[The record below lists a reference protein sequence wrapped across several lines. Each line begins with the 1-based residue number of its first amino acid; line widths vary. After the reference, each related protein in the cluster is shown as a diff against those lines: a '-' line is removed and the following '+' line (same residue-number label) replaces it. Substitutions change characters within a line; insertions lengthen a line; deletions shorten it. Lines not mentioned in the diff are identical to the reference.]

1 MKKSSK
7 ILIFAILC
15 TVCLVL
21 IACAK
26 IDSIYFET
34 EPRKTY
40 VQGQEFTLDE
50 ATLVAMAK
58 NKNKPIDMEGVT
70 VSGYNKD
77 QLGQQTVTIT
87 YEGQTLE
94 FKVTVIPRIA
104 LEGVTKEYFVGD
116 TFDKSK
122 GRLRV
127 ADDNANTK
135 SINMSEAAVT
145 VEGFDSTT
153 PGKKTLTVKYEN
165 YTSTF
170 TVTVYTAETVE
181 LTSVPKRNSY
191 YSHNTISD
199 FVTTGAFFTVTAN
212 NGSLTRMV
220 EATSDMITGFDPS
233 VATVDNMDS
242 PLKQTV
248 KFNYLGKSFDF
259 KITIRFSGVS
269 YALAISQDLE
279 SRSITPENAEKADK
293 EIALDALF
301 KYADLTPADQKLIDS
316 DVIQKLLEIGIPYGA
331 QMFEEEAAIFCDTIQ
346 LETTKVTN
354 EETEEARLKGK
365 INVTATTYE
374 AVKRDLEALQDVKVP
389 LLEMAE
395 SLYKLKEAFY
405 SQKIGEKTVDEILGT
420 VFEPSA
426 MEDVTKMF
434 KYLIELHDILKDVP
448 DDWATT
454 EPKLENYGDIIR
466 QAVATINA
474 RSDDYNAFDN
484 SATLYSI
491 LSTWRAQNDYFDIIY
506 AYYLY
511 NDRSTMTS
519 TSSPLWEKVYMP
531 GPLHELY
538 YLHNFAC
545 QEAMNMKV
553 GDDTSKFMYYY
564 ARTNEV
570 AEQIKNGDNQL
581 YIDIYNAFNFDVL
594 TKDYLFFGTKE
605 IGKDSENPVAYVYY
619 ASSLL
624 GNPTYEKLLEDFFA
638 LFKLSLQDGFSFQD
652 EETIKEFQE
661 SAFSMLN
668 SYASFT
674 PNERFAFLSSL
685 HCDYRI
691 STSEQLALA
700 HTVGEDGILTCN
712 NYFCYLLYNTYIK
725 LLTPEAY
732 DVFSRLMEASEMY
745 AVRYHNAKLYE
756 GFTDSKGV
764 EHLGFLA
771 TMEAIIANAADLS
784 EEEKA
789 LFAPLLAAMTRA
801 YEIETQEEPYV
812 PTLTDE
818 QKVLFAEL
826 KGAIENFY
834 KFYYTAINEEVD
846 AADKF
851 KYYSIAFSAFERA
864 NAVAAKLRAIDNAD
878 VLYNLLYVSTEF
890 KISTNPDAAGAMATY
905 DYMLDAIGS
914 TFYLTTLRTSTED
927 GKNVCTIY
935 WNNNVGDFLNDAYD
949 VFLAVFNGK
958 LDDSYAEKVQ
968 KLEAYNLNYKQRETL
983 KKLGA
988 WEYYESAIA
997 YFNPDDK
1004 A

>member
-104 LEGVTKEYFVGD
+104 LDGVTKDYFVGD

-122 GRLRV
+122 GRLRI

-135 SINMSEAAVT
+135 SINMSESAVT

-153 PGKKTLTVKYEN
+153 PGKKTLTVKYGN

-220 EATSDMITGFDPS
+220 EATPEMVTGFDPS
-233 VATVDNMDS
+233 AATVDNMNS

-279 SRSITPENAEKADK
+279 TRSITPENAEKADK

-301 KYADLTPADQKLIDS
+301 KYADLTPADQNLIDS

-331 QMFEEEAAIFCDTIQ
+331 QMFEEEAAKFCDTIQ
-346 LETTKVTN
+346 FETIKETD
-354 EETEEARLKGK
+354 EETEVTRFKGK
-365 INVTATTYE
+365 INVIATTYD
-374 AVKRDLEALQDVKVP
+374 AVKADLEALQDVKVP

-405 SQKIGEKTVDEILGT
+405 SQTIGEKTVDEILGT
-420 VFEPSA
+420 VFEPNA
-426 MEDVTKMF
+426 MDDVTKIF
-434 KYLIELHDILKDVP
+434 KYLLELYDILKDVP

-474 RSDDYNAFDN
+474 SDYNAFDN

-511 NDRSTMTS
+511 NDRSTMIS

-581 YIDIYNAFNFDVL
+581 YKDIYNAFKFDAL

-700 HTVGEDGILTCN
+700 HTVGEDGILTIN
-712 NYFCYLLYNTYIK
+712 NYFSYLLYNTYRK
-725 LLTPEAY
+725 VLTPEAY

-745 AVRYHNAKLYE
+745 AVRYHNAKLYD

-764 EHLGFLA
+764 ERLGFLA
-771 TMEAIIANAADLS
+771 TMEAIMANAAKLS

-789 LFAPLLAAMTRA
+789 PFAPLLEAMTRA
-801 YEIETQEEPYV
+801 YEIETEEPYV
-812 PTLTDE
+812 PTLTAE
-818 QKVLFAEL
+818 QQALFAEL
-826 KGAIENFY
+826 MGAIENFY
-834 KFYYTAINEEVD
+834 KFYSIANSEEVD
-846 AADKF
+846 TAADRF
-851 KYYSIAFSAFERA
+851 KYYIIAFSAFERA
-864 NAVAAKLRAIDNAD
+864 KALATEIRAINSED
-878 VLYNLLYVSTEF
+878 VLYTLLYVPAFE
-890 KISTNPDAAGAMATY
+890 IAGKDGTTLNATF
-905 DYMLDAIGS
+905 DYMLDDIGS
-914 TFYLTTLRTSTED
+914 TFYLKTLRMSTED
-927 GKNVCTIY
+927 GSNVCTIY
-935 WNNNVGDFLNDAYD
+935 INYDIAGFLNDAYD

-968 KLEAYNLNYKQRETL
+968 KLESYNLNYNQRETL

-988 WEYYESAIA
+988 WEYYEAAIA